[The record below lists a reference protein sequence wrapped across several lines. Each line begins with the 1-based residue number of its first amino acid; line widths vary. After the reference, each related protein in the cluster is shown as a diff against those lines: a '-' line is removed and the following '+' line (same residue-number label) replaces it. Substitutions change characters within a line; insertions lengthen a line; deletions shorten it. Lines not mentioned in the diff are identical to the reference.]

1 MKDSVNT
8 IDQQLSDQHVE
19 SRDQDG
25 GAGQRADGQRVE
37 GLKIQGEECVRDEE
51 GGLSKN
57 VTRKKRRCRI
67 ECVGGCTLR
76 VRMDSCMTVTVFPKT
91 VAEGAHDMK
100 AWNSS

>member
-37 GLKIQGEECVRDEE
+37 GLKIQGEECVRDAE

-67 ECVGGCTLR
+67 ECVGDQ
-76 VRMDSCMTVTVFPKT
+76 VS
-91 VAEGAHDMK
+91 A
-100 AWNSS
+100 